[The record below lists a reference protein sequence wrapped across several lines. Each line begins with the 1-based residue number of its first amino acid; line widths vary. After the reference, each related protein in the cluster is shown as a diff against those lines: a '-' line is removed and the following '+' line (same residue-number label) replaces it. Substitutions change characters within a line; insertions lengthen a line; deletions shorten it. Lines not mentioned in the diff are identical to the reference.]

1 MQGSITK
8 IPTTAKHKRR
18 GFTIVELLIV
28 IVVIGI
34 LAAITIVAYSGIQ
47 QKARDSQR
55 QNDIS
60 ELTKVLELY
69 YTDNGR
75 YPPTGTSCNAAG
87 LNGWATT
94 ADASG
99 CWVTFMSYLKPYVG
113 SGTIIDPSHQINVVD
128 GAIFSSLNYSIT
140 TYYCGGQT
148 YTIRYLTEGA
158 QSPIGVRGSVG
169 GCAAL
174 SGNSADATHQVIIN
188 SKI

>member
-1 MQGSITK
+1 MSYGRNNRK
-8 IPTTAKHKRR
+8 PR

-28 IVVIGI
+28 IVVLGI

-47 QKARDSQR
+47 QRARDSQR
-55 QNDIS
+55 QNDMS

-75 YPPTGTSCNAAG
+75 YPPTSASCNAAG

-99 CWVTFMSYLKPYVG
+99 CWATFISYFKPYMG
-113 SGTIIDPSHQINVVD
+113 SGSIIDPSHQINVVD
-128 GAIFSSLNYSIT
+128 LAIYNSLNYSIT

-148 YTIRYLTEGA
+148 YYIRYLTEGA
-158 QSPIGVRGSVG
+158 QSPIGIRGSAG
-169 GCAAL
+169 GCT
-174 SGNSADATHQVIIN
+174 GMPTYSADATHQIIIN
-188 SKI
+188 SKV